1 MPFDRMS
8 VPIDD
13 TLVSRLIAAQFP
25 QWSELPIRPVSPS
38 GWDNRTFRLG
48 DAMLVRLPSGEHYA
62 GQVAREQHWLPGLA
76 PSLPLAI
83 PTPVA
88 LGQPAAGY
96 PWNWSVY
103 RWLEGEAASSG
114 SVADLTELASS
125 LGRFLSALQR
135 IDATGGPAPGLHNFH
150 RGGALGIYDRQTR
163 QAIAALKGKIDGDA
177 ATAVWEAALASIWQG
192 PPVWVHGDISAGN
205 LLVQAGRLSAV
216 IDFGQLG
223 VGDPACDLVIA
234 WTYFEGPSRQAFRDA
249 LPLDAE
255 TWARGRGWALWKAT
269 IVASGL
275 VEATA
280 FEAAHSRRI
289 IDEVLARRARLRLKA
304 AKVHMPPR
312 PDASRISLFAID

>member
-25 QWSELPIRPVSPS
+25 QWSELPIRPVLPS

-62 GQVAREQHWLPGLA
+62 GQVAKEQHWLPRLA
-76 PSLPLAI
+76 PLLPLEI
-83 PTPVA
+83 PMPVA

-103 RWLEGEAASSG
+103 RWLEGEAASSAFI
-114 SVADLTELASS
+114 ADRIAFASS
-125 LGRFLSALQR
+125 LGQFLGALQR
-135 IDATGGPAPGLHNFH
+135 VDATGGPAPGQHNFH
-150 RGGALGIYDRQTR
+150 RGGAPANYDGQTR

-177 ATAVWEAALASIWQG
+177 AFAVWEAALASTLQR
-192 PPVWVHGDISAGN
+192 PPVWVHGDINATN
-205 LLVQAGRLSAV
+205 LLVQAGRLNAV

-223 VGDPACDLVIA
+223 VGDPACDLAIA

-255 TWARGRGWALWKAT
+255 TWARARGWALWKAL

-275 VEATA
+275 VGATA
-280 FEAAHSRRI
+280 FEAAHSRRT
-289 IDEVLARRARLRLKA
+289 IDAVLADAR
-304 AKVHMPPR
+304 
-312 PDASRISLFAID
+312 D

>member
-1 MPFDRMS
+1 VPTSQLSRKRTNLGPRNREPGCRTP

-13 TLVSRLIAAQFP
+13 ALVSRLVAAQFP
-25 QWSELPIRPVSPS
+25 QWSELPIRPVLPS

-48 DAMLVRLPSGEHYA
+48 DTMVVRLPSDEHYA
-62 GQVAREQHWLPGLA
+62 GQVAKERHWLPRLA

-88 LGQPAAGY
+88 LGQAAAGY

-103 RWLEGEAASSG
+103 RWLEGEAASSAFI
-114 SVADLTELASS
+114 ADRIAFASS

-135 IDATGGPAPGLHNFH
+135 IDATGGPAPGPHNFH
-150 RGGALGIYDRQTR
+150 RGGALAIYDGQTR
-163 QAIAALKGKIDGDA
+163 QAIAALKGKINGDA
-177 ATAVWEAALASIWQG
+177 ATAVWEASLASMWQG
-192 PPVWVHGDISAGN
+192 PPVWVHGDVAASN

-223 VGDPACDLVIA
+223 VGDPACDLAIA
-234 WTYFEGPSRQAFRDA
+234 WTFFEGPSRKAFRES
-249 LPLDAE
+249 LSLDAE

-269 IVASGL
+269 IVTSGL

-280 FEAAHSRRI
+280 FESAHSRRI
-289 IDEVLARRARLRLKA
+289 IDDVLA
-304 AKVHMPPR
+304 
-312 PDASRISLFAID
+312 DACA